1 MGLDISITPLII
13 TIIEITFLF
22 SQFLQYLSTRSK
34 RENSAQFIVL
44 NLIFVIYNFSF
55 ILNLGK
61 SLPSLTGSV
70 ISFGIGLLLI
80 AYFLFFTFNILK
92 PTKKHVNQTK
102 LFLILLIASSPVS
115 FYSLISAPYST
126 VMPKSLWVPTVSF
139 LLFSVILLVIPLVL
153 KSKMAREKTLK
164 YLALTLLLMVL
175 SVIPNSINEGS
186 IYQVILLNLLFV
198 FAATYQLYMQF
209 LHSKKEMNQL
219 NKQGFNFERSISDQK
234 SGSLDNFVL
243 TKRRRQVAK
252 LLLEGKNFYEIGDE
266 LNIAKGTVTKH
277 ASDVYKDT
285 NCVDIDDFL
294 MKFGGEI
301 K

>member
-1 MGLDISITPLII
+1 
-13 TIIEITFLF
+13 
-22 SQFLQYLSTRSK
+22 
-34 RENSAQFIVL
+34 
-44 NLIFVIYNFSF
+44 
-55 ILNLGK
+55 
-61 SLPSLTGSV
+61 
-70 ISFGIGLLLI
+70 
-80 AYFLFFTFNILK
+80 
-92 PTKKHVNQTK
+92 
-102 LFLILLIASSPVS
+102 
-115 FYSLISAPYST
+115 
-126 VMPKSLWVPTVSF
+126 
-139 LLFSVILLVIPLVL
+139 
-153 KSKMAREKTLK
+153 
-164 YLALTLLLMVL
+164 
-175 SVIPNSINEGS
+175 
-186 IYQVILLNLLFV
+186 
-198 FAATYQLYMQF
+198 MQF